1 MINLISIQSVGTER
15 NNEEEPEMT
24 TLPNS
29 AMENPNNYP
38 GTDSERIEQ
47 ALTAAVRRGV
57 PVYITARRPDDCA
70 DRPYWLIDRA
80 ILLPAKCTL
89 IIHDCAIKL
98 SDSARDNF
106 IRSANCGMGQ
116 REIAALE
123 DIHIIGIGRAELIGA
138 DRPRATGDGAKTLGE
153 RSYGTD
159 AGNAAECQK
168 GDWRNIGV
176 LLARVSNFSIRG
188 LTLRDYHCWG
198 ISLEYCNHGRLGSL
212 NFAAKGWKMIDGVK
226 EPFLNQDGIDL
237 RRGCHDIVIDGVRGY
252 SGDDLVALTGIPS
265 QRREAGEPGS
275 TMISGMGIAGMCDD
289 IRNIVI
295 RDVVGY
301 CAGGHQIV
309 RFLNTSGVKLHH
321 ITLDGLT
328 DTSPE
333 GLRCHATLRIGD
345 SNPTWGGVTPLGD
358 TYGIIIRN
366 VHASGKHAVMIA
378 GSLCD
383 AVISGVVNYNPDV
396 EPVTFSSGREY
407 VRNVQI
413 SDTITVG
420 KKD

>member
-1 MINLISIQSVGTER
+1 MVSLKKNKQ
-15 NNEEEPEMT
+15 EEWVMT
-24 TLPNS
+24 TAQS
-29 AMENPNNYP
+29 TFMENPNSYR

-47 ALTAAVRRGV
+47 ALAAAARRGV
-57 PVYITARRPDDCA
+57 PVCMTARRPDDCA
-70 DRPYWLIDRA
+70 ERPYWLIDRA
-80 ILLPAKCTL
+80 ILLPGKSTL
-89 IIHDCAIKL
+89 IIDNCAIKL

-106 IRSANCGMGQ
+106 IRSANCGMGV
-116 REIAALE
+116 RDIAPLA
-123 DIHIIGIGRAELIGA
+123 DIHIIGIGNAELIGA

-159 AGNAAECQK
+159 AGKAEECQK

-198 ISLEYCNHGRLGSL
+198 ISLEYCGHGRLTSL
-212 NFAAKGWKMIDGVK
+212 NFAAVGWKMIDGVK

-237 RRGCHDIVIDGVRGY
+237 RRGCHDIVIDGVSGY
-252 SGDDLVALTGIPS
+252 CGDDLVALTGIPS
-265 QRREAGEPGS
+265 QRRDAGEPGS
-275 TMISGMGIAGMCDD
+275 TMISGMGIAGMSDD
-289 IRNIVI
+289 IRHVVI
-295 RDVVGY
+295 RNVVGY

-309 RFLNTSGVKLHH
+309 RFLNTNGVKLHH
-321 ITLDGLT
+321 VTLDGLT
-328 DTSPE
+328 DTSPD
-333 GLRCHATLRIGD
+333 GLRCHATVRIGD

-358 TYGIIIRN
+358 TYGIIVRN

-383 AVISGVVNYNPDV
+383 AIISGVVNYNPDV
-396 EPVTFSSGREY
+396 EPISFSSGREY
-407 VRNVQI
+407 TRNVLI

-420 KKD
+420 